1 MINNNDE
8 LHWNEWE
15 KSKRYAVVM
24 KRACNWLLEKKL
36 STHINRC
43 AYAVC
48 ANQSIK
54 RKDIEIRLI
63 FPTNT
68 TAENC
73 VITGIHTLSCILAG
87 NTLSKIHHVLIKQR
101 NGIKF
106 PGGQLLLGPRDV
118 FAYLW
123 GTQNALTQIQI
134 HSNSLHSAPLLYL
147 LHLLLLLLYLYLF
160 LFLSSALMPHY
171 GVIHSTPATTT
182 LCWRR
187 SRDDRV
193 SREPGKQSA

>member
-1 MINNNDE
+1 MGKE
-8 LHWNEWE
+8 QTVRSGNETGMQL
-15 KSKRYAVVM
+15 VV
-24 KRACNWLLEKKL
+24 RKKL

-134 HSNSLHSAPLLYL
+134 HSNSLHSAPFFISSTFCFCCSISIYSS
-147 LHLLLLLLYLYLF
+147 
-160 LFLSSALMPHY
+160 SSALP
-171 GVIHSTPATTT
+171 
-182 LCWRR
+182 
-187 SRDDRV
+187 
-193 SREPGKQSA
+193 